1 MMERTRRYII
11 SREGIG
17 FFKAILE
24 SYEDVGIFSVLD
36 GDKGHIELIYPSGFE
51 DAVSGIVADMAN
63 YGVTLREVDDVR

>member
-1 MMERTRRYII
+1 MERTRRYII
-11 SREGIG
+11 NREGIG

-36 GDKGHIELIYPSGFE
+36 GDKGLIELIYPSGFE

-63 YGVTLREVDDVR
+63 YGIALREVDDVR